1 MRTFCSLFLI
11 SLFGLPFVATLVLA
25 GAEKCSIEGIVVAAG
40 TQAPLAE
47 AEVSISRDDAP
58 GPRVVVRTDAAGHYA
73 ADGLEPGRYSL
84 FVKRTGYVPQMY
96 GQHGTHPEGIA
107 LTLGPGKRLQ
117 GIDFRLMATGV
128 VGGRVFG
135 QDGEPL
141 VRADVQA
148 FRPQYFRGKRRL
160 MAGAAPARAN
170 DLGEYR
176 IYGLPPGRYYVGV
189 SGQGAD
195 ETPTARPKGA
205 PAEERYLPALYP
217 NATDLDRATM
227 VDVQPGGEA
236 QGIDIVALKSRTFH
250 VRGRIPDL
258 GPADQDPR
266 VQLEAEGTWEV
277 GRRGGEECRTAGADL
292 TSPGLLL
299 ASIWFPQVL
308 FMEGILALPSGRSGL
323 QTPTWMI

>member
-1 MRTFCSLFLI
+1 MTAVGSLSLI
-11 SLFGLPFVATLVLA
+11 LFSAMLLA
-25 GAEKCSIEGIVVAAG
+25 AQTAAVEHTERCAIEGVVVAAG
-40 TQAPLAE
+40 SGAPLAE

-84 FVKRTGYVPQMY
+84 YVDRTGYVPQMY

-117 GIDFRLMATGV
+117 GIDFRLIATGV

-141 VRADVQA
+141 VRAAVQA

-160 MAGAAPARAN
+160 MAGAGPARTN

-176 IYGLPPGRYYVGV
+176 IYGLAPGRYCVGV

-205 PAEERYLPALYP
+205 PAEERYLPTLYP

-258 GPADQDPR
+258 GQRIRTPVCSWR
-266 VQLEAEGTWEV
+266 
-277 GRRGGEECRTAGADL
+277 RRG
-292 TSPGLLL
+292 PG
-299 ASIWFPQVL
+299 
-308 FMEGILALPSGRSGL
+308 R
-323 QTPTWMI
+323 